1 MNDKN
6 KLIEALYLVQSS
18 LTGVVRDSSN
28 PHYKNRYASLEAV
41 IDTLRPALQA
51 NGLVVT
57 QAPGRITPEGCIE
70 ITTTIWHTNGQS
82 LVNHLHVPLS
92 KRDPQGVGGAITY
105 GCRYSLMSLFCLPPI
120 DLDAED
126 AIDRNFPKSQTQ
138 STKSSNSLK
147 KDQPNRWSEVEAA
160 IRATQTKD
168 QLKEYKKSIVE
179 EVSTWPLAWRD
190 ALTEQYEVQLDGFM
204 LKGDF

>member
-6 KLIEALYLVQSS
+6 KLIEALYLVQNS

-28 PHYKNRYASLEAV
+28 PHFKNRYASLEAV

-51 NGLVVT
+51 NSLVVT

-70 ITTTIWHTNGQS
+70 ITTTIWHINGES
-82 LVNHLHVPLS
+82 LVNHLHIPLS
-92 KRDPQGVGGAITY
+92 KRDAQGAGSAITY
-105 GCRYSLMSLFCLPPI
+105 GCRYSLMALFCIPPVDDDGEASI
-120 DLDAED
+120 E
-126 AIDRNFPKSQTQ
+126 RNFPKSQTQ
-138 STKSSNSLK
+138 STKSSNSIK

-190 ALTEQYEVQLDGFM
+190 ALTEQYEVQLDSFM